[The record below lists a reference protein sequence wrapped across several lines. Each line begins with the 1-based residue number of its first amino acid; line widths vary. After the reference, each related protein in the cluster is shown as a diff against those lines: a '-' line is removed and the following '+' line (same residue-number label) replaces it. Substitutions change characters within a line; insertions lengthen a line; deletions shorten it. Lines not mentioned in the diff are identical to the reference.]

1 MATVRRRR
9 VDRIGKNGFLILA
22 SILMIVPFVWALS
35 TSFKL
40 PGDVFAYPPRFL
52 PDPFTADNYRTVI
65 TKIPFPRY
73 LLNSTI
79 VTGTIVILNVFF
91 GTAAAY
97 AFAKLR
103 FPGRDPIFFL
113 LLLTLMVP
121 FQVNLIPLYKMMVE
135 LHKAIPAIGANTY
148 FGLVAPSAVSVFGIF
163 LMRGFLRSIPDEVLE
178 SARMDGASEFR
189 VLRSIVF
196 PLAVPGMATLA
207 IFTFLAAW
215 NDFLWP
221 LVVTSSD
228 DMRTLPVGL
237 ALLARRNA
245 SDWGTTMAGTVIT
258 AAPMILIFLL
268 LQRRFIEGLT
278 AGAVKDVG

>member
-1 MATVRRRR
+1 MRARRRTR
-9 VDRIGKNGFLILA
+9 VGKNAFLLA
-22 SILMIVPFVWALS
+22 ASVLMVAPFLWALS

-52 PDPFTADNYRTVI
+52 PDPVTLHNYGNVT
-65 TKIPFPRY
+65 TDIPFPRY
-73 LLNSTI
+73 LLNSVVVTTSI
-79 VTGTIVILNVFF
+79 VLLNVVF

-121 FQVNLIPLYKMMVE
+121 FQVNLIPLFKMMVE
-135 LHKAIPAIGANTY
+135 LHKAVPALGADTY
-148 FGLVAPSAVSVFGIF
+148 FGLIAPSAISVFGIF
-163 LMRGFLRSIPDEVLE
+163 LMRGYLRSIPDEILE
-178 SARMDGASEFR
+178 SARMDGASEWR
-189 VLRSIVF
+189 ILRSIVF

-207 IFTFLAAW
+207 IFTFLGAW

-221 LVVTSSD
+221 LIVTSSD

-245 SDWGTTMAGTVIT
+245 SDWGTTMAGTIIT
-258 AAPMILIFLL
+258 AAPLILVFLL
-268 LQRRFIEGLT
+268 MQRRFIEGLT
-278 AGAVKDVG
+278 AGAVKDAA